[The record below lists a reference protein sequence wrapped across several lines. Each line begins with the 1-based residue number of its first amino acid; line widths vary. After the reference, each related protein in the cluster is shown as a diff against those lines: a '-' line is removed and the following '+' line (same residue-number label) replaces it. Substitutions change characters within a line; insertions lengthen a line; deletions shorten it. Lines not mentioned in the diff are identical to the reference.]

1 MPGIFDIFKS
11 GETKRREQEDLQE
24 ITAIRAKREVEH
36 EVFDALSREFT
47 FEGTP
52 KLRQAVSGQEPP
64 VAFLRNEN
72 QAFSLW
78 YRLPVRGES
87 RAIHVIDYAIFRGT
101 HRFAQKLNPDFVIEC
116 RQFESGR
123 SNRADS
129 RIVRDVVGLSVD
141 VLPGMAILATNRELA
156 DVGKELAGSYGIQV
170 VNMSDETA
178 GRELLDL
185 ITSDKQTTRQR
196 IMGNLERTMS
206 KIDSLVTRRTAT
218 PWGKRILEER
228 QEMLKERVFKELSRG
243 KTNARALAK
252 RLRTQEDFI
261 LNELYS
267 LEKEG
272 KARMIER
279 AMEGEKDNL
288 WAANPSEKKSGSSR

>member
-1 MPGIFDIFKS
+1 M
-11 GETKRREQEDLQE
+11 
-24 ITAIRAKREVEH
+24 
-36 EVFDALSREFT
+36 
-47 FEGTP
+47 
-52 KLRQAVSGQEPP
+52 
-64 VAFLRNEN
+64 
-72 QAFSLW
+72 
-78 YRLPVRGES
+78 
-87 RAIHVIDYAIFRGT
+87 
-101 HRFAQKLNPDFVIEC
+101 
-116 RQFESGR
+116 
-123 SNRADS
+123 
-129 RIVRDVVGLSVD
+129 D